1 MHARV
6 AFYKLRSGSLDEVV
20 RTVETPGGLMEI
32 FRAQPG
38 FRSYE
43 LIDAGAGLISVS
55 RWESSEQALAATE
68 AAATWV
74 AENIDDLVKLQQ
86 SNTGE
91 IAVSSTAAAASGQS

>member
-6 AFYKLRSGSLDEVV
+6 AFYKLRSGSLDDVV
-20 RTVETPGGLMEI
+20 RTVEAPGGLMEI
-32 FRAQPG
+32 FSGQPG

-55 RWESSEQALAATE
+55 RWESSEQAHAATE
-68 AAATWV
+68 GAAAWV

-91 IAVSSTAAAASGQS
+91 IALSSMVAASGPS

>member
-20 RTVETPGGLMEI
+20 RTVEAPGGLFEI
-32 FRAQPG
+32 FSSQPG
-38 FRSYE
+38 FHSYE

-55 RWESSEQALAATE
+55 RWASAQQAQAATE
-68 AAATWV
+68 AAAAWV
-74 AENIDDLVKLQQ
+74 AEHIDDLVKLQQ

-91 IAVSSTAAAASGQS
+91 IVLSSLTVGASG